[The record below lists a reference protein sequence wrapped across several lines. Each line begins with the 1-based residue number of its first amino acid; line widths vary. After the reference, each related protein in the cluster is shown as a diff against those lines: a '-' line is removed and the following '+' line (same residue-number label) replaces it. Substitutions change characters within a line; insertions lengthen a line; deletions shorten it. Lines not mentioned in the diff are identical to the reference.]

1 MSYNIDK
8 LTEVSEL
15 LNKLTS
21 ILSQDLTLDAAQES
35 LLNNLLNRLNKDDE
49 ELETLTSFVNNLED
63 DYVTKP
69 DPEIP
74 QILNETF
81 YGIGETCLLL
91 DPFDNYR
98 MFNLYL
104 DADQKTPLDLSDGQT
119 IYLVFRNGS
128 KEVRIKEY
136 TEYGGFI
143 EIDKEHGQVLFK
155 INRKQIS
162 EIFNLKNREFYITRI
177 YESYDPTTDSIIS
190 SDEEVIYSGFWGER
204 NTTKKTNLQETIDQL
219 RDLLNQRTAAMEQMI
234 KNINKLIDDKV
245 TLSEEINNLKS
256 QLEQSEVRVNELES
270 MLGDIAPGILE
281 AEANNSS
288 GYKAELLDSRTI
300 LINYDNID
308 DNEIKEKLD
317 QLTGTQLDEKEQK
330 LNLMNQLNNSI
341 RL

>member
-21 ILSQDLTLDAAQES
+21 ILSQDVVLDTTQEWWLND
-35 LLNNLLNRLNKDDE
+35 LLDKLNGDDE
-49 ELETLTSFVNNLED
+49 EISSLSTFVDDLEN
-63 DYVTKP
+63 DYVIKP
-69 DPEIP
+69 EPEVP
-74 QILNETF
+74 QIVNDVF

-219 RDLLNQRTAAMEQMI
+219 RDLLNQRTAAMEQMVTS
-234 KNINKLIDDKV
+234 INKLVDDKA
-245 TLSEEINNLKS
+245 TLSEEINNLRK
-256 QLEQSEVRVNELES
+256 QLEESENRVAELEG
-270 MLGDIAPGILE
+270 MLNDMAPGILE
-281 AEANNSS
+281 AEANNNS

-300 LINYDNID
+300 LINYDDIGD
-308 DNEIKEKLD
+308 EEIKEKLD
-317 QLTGTQLDEKEQK
+317 QLTGTQIDEKTNK
-330 LNLMNQLNNSI
+330 INLMNTLNNSI